1 MNNNDE
7 LQMQVSPICNK
18 NGEKLAYVT
27 FSDSVRRA
35 EGEIP
40 KCIINSN
47 TGFSEEEKKCIRRLY
62 ETKSRDAEGFSKGKQ
77 SYKVF
82 YEIIGKSNGIIKAT
96 LIFVILP

>member
-47 TGFSEEEKKCIRRLY
+47 TGFSEEEKN
-62 ETKSRDAEGFSKGKQ
+62 A
-77 SYKVF
+77 
-82 YEIIGKSNGIIKAT
+82 
-96 LIFVILP
+96 

>member
-40 KCIINSN
+40 
-47 TGFSEEEKKCIRRLY
+47 
-62 ETKSRDAEGFSKGKQ
+62 
-77 SYKVF
+77 
-82 YEIIGKSNGIIKAT
+82 
-96 LIFVILP
+96 

>member
-1 MNNNDE
+1 MNSNDE

-47 TGFSEEEKKCIRRLY
+47 TGFSEEEKSALEDYMKQNLKMLKDLAKENNPI
-62 ETKSRDAEGFSKGKQ
+62 KSFMK
-77 SYKVF
+77 
-82 YEIIGKSNGIIKAT
+82 
-96 LIFVILP
+96 

>member
-1 MNNNDE
+1 MNSNDE

-27 FSDSVRRA
+27 FSDCVRRA

-47 TGFSEEEKKCIRRLY
+47 TGFSEEEKNALEDYMKQNLEMLKDLAKENNPI
-62 ETKSRDAEGFSKGKQ
+62 KSFMK
-77 SYKVF
+77 
-82 YEIIGKSNGIIKAT
+82 
-96 LIFVILP
+96 